1 MKKSLKKTRLLI
13 GALLKNSMA
22 EADPFK
28 FRGLKIAISIIG
40 TTIMVGCAVIVGY
53 FTQILTTAVSLLGG
67 NGTEAAQ
74 LIMYFISVFGAVF
87 GVNVVCGLFYFS
99 MDLSRLLPYPFKP
112 EEICTAKF
120 TVAYLQESIMEF
132 MVIIGILTGYMIADG
147 FSVLGVIFALFGV
160 VLLPV
165 LPLFYCAFF
174 ALIFMSMAK
183 SFHSVKSVNIVSAM
197 CGIVFTII
205 FAISLLQ
212 LNDITTEGFI
222 ISLANGSNA
231 FMNIMQYVFF
241 TVPVLCFAINTQN
254 ILLFLAFVLS
264 HAVMLAVLY
273 LIASKLYIHG
283 VTAVMSAGRKS
294 KKKKKKSGKTRTQF
308 STCLN
313 RELKTLLR
321 TPTYIVNCLMPNLI
335 LPIAGII
342 LLVSGAG
349 GELGTFVYELN
360 APDTLIVLSVITA
373 TCLVTAMSGLSS
385 SSFTREG
392 NHADLLKYL
401 PLSYKMQ
408 IDVKIITAILF
419 SVPTSVIGVILT
431 CTALSCDI
439 LLILA
444 CTAASVMASVATVY
458 LGVLFDAMH
467 PKLVWED
474 ELSALRGN
482 MSTFLHMAVAIA
494 AGIVMA
500 VLYVLC
506 GGFLIVPLLL
516 AVLAAVTAVIIVYSS
531 RRTEKL
537 LAEMTV

>member
-28 FRGLKIAISIIG
+28 FRGLKIAISITG

-99 MDLSRLLPYPFKP
+99 MDLSRLLPYPFRP

-132 MVIIGILTGYMIADG
+132 MVITGILIGYMIAGG
-147 FSVLGVIFALFGV
+147 FSVLGVIFAVFGV
-160 VLLPV
+160 MLLPV

-183 SFHSVKSVNIVSAM
+183 SFHSVKSVNLVSAM
-197 CGIVFTII
+197 CGIVFTLI

-222 ISLANGSNA
+222 ISLADGSNA

-273 LIASKLYIHG
+273 LIASKY
-283 VTAVMSAGRKS
+283 TSDSRNYTS
-294 KKKKKKSGKTRTQF
+294 RQRCRRRTQ
-308 STCLN
+308 
-313 RELKTLLR
+313 
-321 TPTYIVNCLMPNLI
+321 
-335 LPIAGII
+335 
-342 LLVSGAG
+342 
-349 GELGTFVYELN
+349 
-360 APDTLIVLSVITA
+360 
-373 TCLVTAMSGLSS
+373 
-385 SSFTREG
+385 
-392 NHADLLKYL
+392 
-401 PLSYKMQ
+401 
-408 IDVKIITAILF
+408 KIR
-419 SVPTSVIGVILT
+419 V
-431 CTALSCDI
+431 
-439 LLILA
+439 
-444 CTAASVMASVATVY
+444 
-458 LGVLFDAMH
+458 
-467 PKLVWED
+467 
-474 ELSALRGN
+474 
-482 MSTFLHMAVAIA
+482 
-494 AGIVMA
+494 
-500 VLYVLC
+500 
-506 GGFLIVPLLL
+506 
-516 AVLAAVTAVIIVYSS
+516 
-531 RRTEKL
+531 
-537 LAEMTV
+537 

>member
-28 FRGLKIAISIIG
+28 FRGLKIAITIIG
-40 TTIMVGCAVIVGY
+40 TAIMAGCAVIVGY

-294 KKKKKKSGKTRTQF
+294 SAKAAKSGKTRTQF

-360 APDTLIVLSVITA
+360 APDTLILLSVITA

-419 SVPTSVIGVILT
+419 SVPT
-431 CTALSCDI
+431 
-439 LLILA
+439 
-444 CTAASVMASVATVY
+444 Y
-458 LGVLFDAMH
+458 
-467 PKLVWED
+467 
-474 ELSALRGN
+474 R
-482 MSTFLHMAVAIA
+482 
-494 AGIVMA
+494 
-500 VLYVLC
+500 
-506 GGFLIVPLLL
+506 PLL
-516 AVLAAVTAVIIVYSS
+516 
-531 RRTEKL
+531 
-537 LAEMTV
+537 